1 MSRLFDASSLV
12 ATILERDGDGLEL
25 VFDNHVLDLT
35 FYEAGNVFWK
45 ASVLQDR
52 ITSEEASELVAFLA
66 DLKDEMAVESAEH
79 LDFDRTM
86 EIATTEELTF
96 YDAAYVVAAEE
107 LDLTFVTEDTD
118 LASVA
123 SSYVDTTS
131 VEELS

>member
-1 MSRLFDASSLV
+1 MSRLFDTSSLV
-12 ATILERDGDGLEL
+12 ATVLERDDVGLEL

-52 ITSEEASELVAFLA
+52 ITPEEASELMAFLQ
-66 DLKDEMAVESAEH
+66 DLEDEMAIEH
-79 LDFDRTM
+79 IDSLEYGRTM

-107 LDLTFVTEDTD
+107 LDATLITEDTT

-123 SSYVDTTS
+123 SSYVNVNGIDKIT
-131 VEELS
+131 